1 MSEKRVSKY
10 WQVNPK
16 IMVEKFNID
25 EITPDN
31 LINHILVMKQ
41 SDVSFSTIMTLF
53 GSFNGKSL
61 CRQYDIFEVPIGGFK
76 FLNQKGKEVSNSA
89 PFKTTI
95 GVWIF
100 NLFFLRDFNFSWLF
114 GGYMNENINSGKFGD
129 INQKLV
135 YALAEDKIEVDSYKR
150 FLDYT
155 QFFMPYE
162 TILAPNHTEK
172 ILACS
177 KLIEKKKKELLKVY
191 GEELKKGNFIIA
203 EKMEKELLDYAKEI
217 LKDDPSLDVYE
228 SGAGGNF
235 KNNFKNMYVMK
246 GAMRD
251 PDPNAKQTFNVALS
265 NLMDGVTADEYT
277 MFANS
282 LASGPYSR
290 GKKTEVGGYW
300 EKLFGAAFQTVILDE
315 PGSDCGSDKYITV
328 ELTKKNLPE
337 FMYNYIIKQNGE
349 LEELTSDNSDKYV
362 GKKVKMRFS
371 MFCKSKTGICNK
383 CAGNYFYRRGARN
396 IGLATIQIPS
406 TVKNRSMKSF
416 HDMTIKTSEID
427 PMKAFGL
434 K

>member
-16 IMVEKFNID
+16 ITVEKFNID
-25 EITPDN
+25 EITSDN

-61 CRQYDIFEVPIGGFK
+61 CHQYDIFEVPIGGFK
-76 FLNQKGKEVSNSA
+76 FLNQKGKEVSNSVL
-89 PFKTTI
+89 FKTTI
-95 GVWIF
+95 GVWMF

-177 KLIEKKKKELLKVY
+177 RQIEKKKKELLKVY

-265 NLMDGVTADEYT
+265 NLMDGVSADEYT

-349 LEELTSDNSDKYV
+349 LEELTSDNSDKYI

-371 MFCKSKTGICNK
+371 MFCKSKTGVCNK

-427 PMKAFGL
+427 PIKAFGL